1 MTQQLLQAVEY
12 MHDNW
17 VIHRDLKLPNLLFSN
32 SGLLKV
38 ADFGLARFFGS
49 PSKPLTPRVVTLW

>member
-1 MTQQLLQAVEY
+1 
-12 MHDNW
+12 MHENW

-38 ADFGLARFFGS
+38 ADFGLARFFGT